1 MASSAT
7 GVRSRFWGKVAGAG
21 VLVALGDWLFWQR
34 GGPGSAIGAFAFAWT
49 VVTAFFRPA
58 MLRDRR
64 ALLCLLFATLAAG
77 LMIDDPSLLGWCL
90 FWIALTLA
98 TLLPRAVRY
107 DDAARWAVRLLVH
120 GATSLAMPVIDIGKV
135 GGSRRGSRRILIRGL
150 LPVIAVPLAGTL
162 LFIALFAAANP
173 LIGDVLGR
181 IALPDLD
188 LPRLSIWVVLAILVW
203 GSLRPSRM
211 HMRLDAD
218 PDRIAWVLPGTGPAA
233 IRLSLILFN
242 LVFAVQN
249 GLDIAFLWS
258 GQPLPGH
265 VTLAD
270 YAHRGAYT
278 LIVTALLA
286 GLFVLVTLRPGSE
299 TARVPAIRR
308 LVMAWTAQNI
318 LLVASSMLRTIDYVE
333 AYSLTVLRIA
343 ALAWMALV
351 AVGLA
356 LICWRLIRG
365 RSGAW
370 LVNANAVA
378 LLVVLGAATAIDLG
392 SVAANWNVR
401 HAREVG
407 GGGPAID
414 LCYLAGLGPS
424 ALVSLAE
431 LERAASEPVF
441 RDRVAAVRA
450 QTQRAML
457 WTMAHGGWTWRNARR
472 LDRIAAIG
480 RLPQPIARKGWYRDC
495 DGELIAP
502 APPVPPVEIVA
513 PPQVPAASPPPA
525 AAPANAPLTKGDGQ

>member
-1 MASSAT
+1 MKMASSAT
-7 GVRSRFWGKVAGAG
+7 GVRSRFWGKVAGAAA
-21 VLVALGDWLFWQR
+21 LVALGDWLFWQR
-34 GGPGSAIGAFAFAWT
+34 GGPGSAIGAFAFAWLII
-49 VVTAFFRPA
+49 TALFRPA

-64 ALLCLLFATLAAG
+64 ALIALVVATLAAG
-77 LMIDDPSLLGWCL
+77 LMVDDPSLLGWCL

-98 TLLPRAVRY
+98 TLLPRAAHF

-120 GATSLAMPVIDIGKV
+120 GATSLGMPVVDIGKV
-135 GGSRRGSRRILIRGL
+135 GGSRRGARRVPVGAL
-150 LPVIAVPLAGTL
+150 LPVIALPLAGTL
-162 LFIALFAAANP
+162 LFIALFANANP

-181 IALPDLD
+181 IALPDID
-188 LPRLSIWVVLAILVW
+188 LPRLLIWVVLAILVW

-333 AYSLTVLRIA
+333 AFSLTVLRIA
-343 ALAWMALV
+343 ALAWMGLV
-351 AVGLA
+351 AVGLV

-378 LLVVLGAATAIDLG
+378 LLGVLAAATAIDLG
-392 SVAANWNVR
+392 AVAANWNVR

-424 ALVSLAE
+424 ALVSLAAI
-431 LERAASEPVF
+431 EREPTDRVF
-441 RDRVAAVRA
+441 RDRVTAVRA
-450 QTQRAML
+450 QVQRDML
-457 WTMAHGGWTWRNARR
+457 WKMAHGGWTWRNARR
-472 LDRIAAIG
+472 LERIAAMG
-480 RLPQPIARKGWYRDC
+480 RLPQPIMRKGWYREC
-495 DGELIAP
+495 DGTLIAP
-502 APPVPPVEIVA
+502 APPVPPVEAVA
-513 PPQVPAASPPPA
+513 PPQLPPPPA
-525 AAPANAPLTKGDGQ
+525 PSMKAPLTKGDGQ